1 MVCICSGVSVGLLWV
16 FVGGFGW
23 VKLGCQLVVVVV
35 VAERERERER
45 REEEHKRRE
54 SQKEERENNGGLKMF
69 GDQVVFMDQFGQF

>member
-1 MVCICSGVSVGLLWV
+1 MGLVLVCYGFLLEDLVGKIGLL
-16 FVGGFGW
+16 VGCGG
-23 VKLGCQLVVVVV
+23 GCSC
-35 VAERERERER
+35 ERERERER